1 MNSPTC
7 VAVPPLLHP
16 STSSRSGGQI
26 PREWQTPGTCT
37 GREPTSTPTS
47 QTMGSPGKTLC
58 SVCQHQGAAGE
69 SLERGKHP
77 GHSTM
82 GALHRAGELSP
93 SPLPSLRLCSQSP
106 NPHYL
111 PKIQLKGTDQPQPCS
126 LRQQLHFPQP
136 WEGAKPGT
144 EGQHSPGSHP
154 AAAATDSNNEMAA
167 LSTTLNKCH
176 TLFLA

>member
-1 MNSPTC
+1 MWLCPHCCTQALPAGVEGKSQGNGKHLVPAQAGNPHPHRHPKRWDHQEKPSALC
-7 VAVPPLLHP
+7 VSTKGLLERAWNVANTQVTAPWGHFTGQESFPHHP
-16 STSSRSGGQI
+16 SPPSGSAHSHQTHIISPKSS
-26 PREWQTPGTCT
+26 
-37 GREPTSTPTS
+37 
-47 QTMGSPGKTLC
+47 
-58 SVCQHQGAAGE
+58 
-69 SLERGKHP
+69 
-77 GHSTM
+77 
-82 GALHRAGELSP
+82 
-93 SPLPSLRLCSQSP
+93 
-106 NPHYL
+106 
-111 PKIQLKGTDQPQPCS
+111 TDQPQPCS